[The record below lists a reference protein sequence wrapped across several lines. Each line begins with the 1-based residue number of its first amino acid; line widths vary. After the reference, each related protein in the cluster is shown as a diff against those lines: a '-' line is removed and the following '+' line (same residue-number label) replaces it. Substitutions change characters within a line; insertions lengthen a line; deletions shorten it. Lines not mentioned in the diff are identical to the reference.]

1 MKILLQAATIYH
13 PQSQYH
19 LQKQNILI
27 QDGIITYIGQETPE
41 ADETIATD
49 GLCVSAG
56 WLDMFSF
63 VGDPGLEHKEDLYS
77 IAAAAAA
84 GGFTEVVTLPNVE
97 PVVQTKGAVNYI
109 RSRSQ
114 QLPVSLLPAA
124 AITVDAQGKELT
136 EMIDLHQAGAVAFTD
151 GTKPLQGADVLLK
164 ALQYVQ
170 LFDGLLM
177 NKPEHT
183 RLTDH
188 GQMHEGEASTRLG
201 MKGIPSMAEEIMVT
215 RDLQLLAY
223 TGGRMHF
230 SLLSTA
236 AAIEA
241 VRKAKAEGLQVT
253 CDVASFQ
260 AAFTDETIIPFD
272 TNYKVAPPFRSE
284 ADVAAIRQ
292 GLQDGTIDALVSAHM
307 PHDTEAKRLE
317 FDLADFGIINLETSF
332 AVANSTLSGVLST
345 EQLVAKFTSGPRRVL
360 RLPEPQIAEG
370 ETASLTLFNPD
381 IAWTPSEATTK
392 SKSKNSPFF
401 GQELKGKVIGTIHKG
416 QVVLNQSF

>member
-1 MKILLQAATIYH
+1 MKILLQAATIYS
-13 PQSQYH
+13 PQSQHH
-19 LQKQNILI
+19 LQKRNILV
-27 QDGIITYIGQETPE
+27 QDGIITYIGSETQE
-41 ADETIATD
+41 ADETIATE

-56 WLDMFSF
+56 WVDMYAF
-63 VGDPGLEHKEDLYS
+63 VGEPGLEYKEDLYT

-84 GGFTEVVTLPNVE
+84 GGFTEVVCLPNVE
-97 PVVQTKGAVNYI
+97 PVVQTKGAVNYV
-109 RSRSQ
+109 RSMSQ

-124 AITVDAQGKELT
+124 AITVDAHGKDLT

-183 RLTDH
+183 RLTEH

-201 MKGIPSMAEEIMVT
+201 MKGIPSLAEEVMVT

-241 VRKAKAEGLQVT
+241 VRRAKAEGLHVT
-253 CDVASFQ
+253 CDVASYQ
-260 AAFTDETIIPFD
+260 AAFTDEDITPFD

-284 ADVAAIRQ
+284 TDVAAIKQ
-292 GLQDGTIDALVSAHM
+292 GLQDGTIDALVSAHL

-332 AVANSTLSGVLST
+332 AVANTSLKDVLTT
-345 EQLVAKFTSGPRRVL
+345 EQLVEKFASGPRQVL
-360 RLPEPQIAEG
+360 RLPEPLITEG
-370 ETASLTLFNPD
+370 EVANLTLFNPN
-381 IAWTPSEATTK
+381 IAWTPTEAATK
-392 SKSKNSPFF
+392 SKSKNSPFL
-401 GQELKGKVIGTIHKG
+401 GQELKGRVIGTIHKG

>member
-13 PQSQYH
+13 PQSEHH
-19 LQKQNILI
+19 LQKKNILI
-27 QDGIITYIGQETPE
+27 QDGIITYIGSETQE
-41 ADETIATD
+41 ADETIATE

-56 WLDMFSF
+56 WVDMFAF
-63 VGDPGLEHKEDLYS
+63 VGEPGLEYKENLHS
-77 IAAAAAA
+77 LAAAAAA
-84 GGFTEVVTLPNVE
+84 GGFTEIVCLPNTE
-97 PVVQTKGAVNYI
+97 PVVQTKGAVNYVKSI
-109 RSRSQ
+109 AQ

-124 AITVDAQGKELT
+124 AITVDTHSKDLT
-136 EMIDLHQAGAVAFTD
+136 EMIDLHRAGAVAFTD

-177 NKPEHT
+177 NKAEHT
-183 RLTDH
+183 RLTEH
-188 GQMHEGEASTRLG
+188 GQMHEGEVSTRLG
-201 MKGIPSMAEEIMVT
+201 MKGIPALAEEVMVA

-241 VRKAKAEGLQVT
+241 VRKAKAEGLHVT
-253 CDVASFQ
+253 CDVASYQ
-260 AAFTDETIIPFD
+260 AAFTDETITPFD
-272 TNYKVAPPFRSE
+272 TNYKVAPPFRGE
-284 ADVAAIRQ
+284 TDVAAIKQ

-345 EQLVAKFTSGPRRVL
+345 EQLVAKFTSGPRRIL
-360 RLPEPQIAEG
+360 RLAEPQIEEG
-370 ETASLTLFNPD
+370 EAANLTLFNPD
-381 IAWTPSEATTK
+381 TSWTPSEAATK

-401 GQELKGKVIGTIHKG
+401 GQELKGRVIGTIHKG
-416 QVVLNQSF
+416 QAVLNQYF